1 MEPPVIDIHCHT
13 AGIGAGGS
21 GCFVSSALRRSW
33 KYRFYLRAFG
43 ATQEEKLE
51 PPVIDIHCHTAGI
64 GAGGS
69 GCFVSSALRRS
80 WKYRFYLRAFGAAQ
94 EELEREGD
102 GLIVRRISERLAASR
117 SVEAAVILAMD
128 GIVGKDGRLDEERT
142 EMYIPD
148 RFLAAECRKYGNLL
162 FGASVHPRRRD
173 ALERLDEAAAE
184 GAVLVKW
191 LPSIQ
196 FIDPADPALVPFYRR
211 LRDLELPLLAH
222 TGDEETFTWA
232 SNELGDP
239 ERLRLPLEEGVTVI
253 AAHCASNGKNGGERN
268 FDRLLRLA
276 GRFPNLHADISALTQ
291 ANRLGHLERVL
302 RHAELHGRLL
312 YGSDAPLVSTV
323 LVSPWFQLL
332 RLPVAEVRRIAAIEN
347 PWDRDVALKRALG
360 MTEEILGNAAR
371 LLKRR

>member
-1 MEPPVIDIHCHT
+1 MELPVIDIHCHT

-21 GCFVSSALRRSW
+21 GCFVSSALRQSW

-43 ATQEEKLE
+43 AN
-51 PPVIDIHCHTAGI
+51 
-64 GAGGS
+64 
-69 GCFVSSALRRS
+69 
-80 WKYRFYLRAFGAAQ
+80 Q

-102 GLIVRRISERLAASR
+102 GLIVRRISEQLAASR

-128 GIVGKDGRLDEERT
+128 GIVGEDGRLDEGRT

-148 RFLAAECRKYGNLL
+148 RFLAAECRRYGNLL
-162 FGASVHPRRRD
+162 FGASVNPRRRD
-173 ALERLDEAAAE
+173 ALERLDEAAAQ

-191 LPSIQ
+191 LPCIQ
-196 FIDPADPALVPFYRR
+196 FIDPADPAFIPFYRR
-211 LRDLELPLLAH
+211 LRALELPLLVH
-222 TGDEETFTWA
+222 TGEEESFTWA
-232 SNELGDP
+232 RNELGDP

-253 AAHCASNGKNGGERN
+253 AAHCASNGRNGGERN
-268 FDRLLRLA
+268 FDRFLRLA
-276 GRFPNLHADISALTQ
+276 GRYPNLYADISALTQ
-291 ANRLGHLERVL
+291 ANRPGHLGRVL

-312 YGSDAPLVSTV
+312 YGSDMPLISTT

-332 RLPVAEVRRIAAIEN
+332 RLPLSEIVRTTALDN

-371 LLKRR
+371 LLKRRYPTNANPPQRHRDPEETKGILFDKDIQEEGP